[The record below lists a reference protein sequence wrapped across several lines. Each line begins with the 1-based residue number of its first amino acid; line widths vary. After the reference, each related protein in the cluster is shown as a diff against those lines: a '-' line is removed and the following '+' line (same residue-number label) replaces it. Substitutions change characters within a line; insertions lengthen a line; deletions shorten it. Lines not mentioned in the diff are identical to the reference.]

1 MIISMKAHEVSMQRR
16 LCRWLAAAN
25 VIAALF
31 SSFAAAEVAQKAF
44 AQPPSKLGWLVLE
57 GGGKLRG
64 TELLR
69 RFIELAGG
77 KNARLVVIPS
87 AAIHNMGRTYNAALV
102 AHETQWWRDLTGIQ
116 DVTLL
121 HTDDRTVADSK
132 LFVAP
137 LRRATALFILG
148 GDDAWLYNIYVGTRT
163 QTEIHNLF
171 ERGGA
176 IGGTSAGATVL
187 GATTYDLP
195 TPRQGFNLLKNTS
208 VNPHFFSRHREADMA
223 KFVQQHPAIL
233 GIGVDESTAVFIHG
247 SDVEVVGEG
256 NVGIFDGKPHG
267 DRNYI
272 LFSNGDKFDLQRYST
287 HAAEGRE

>member
-1 MIISMKAHEVSMQRR
+1 MPQQ
-16 LCRWLAAAN
+16 LFRWFAAAF
-25 VIAALF
+25 VIIAVF
-31 SSFAAAEVAQKAF
+31 FSFAAAEIAQTAF
-44 AQPPSKLGWLVLE
+44 VQTPSKPGWLVLE

-87 AAIHNMGRTYNAALV
+87 AAIHNMGRTYNAAFV

-121 HTDDRTVADSK
+121 HTDDPTVADSE

-137 LRRATALFILG
+137 LHKATALFILG
-148 GDDAWLYNIYVGTRT
+148 GDDAWLYNGYVGTRT
-163 QTEIHNLF
+163 ETEIRNLF
-171 ERGGA
+171 ARGGV

-187 GATTYDLP
+187 GATSYELNA
-195 TPRQGFNLLKNTS
+195 QQKGFNLLKNTS
-208 VNPHFFSRHREADMA
+208 VNPHFFNRHREGEMA
-223 KFVQQHPAIL
+223 RFVQQHPGIL
-233 GIGVDESTAVFIHG
+233 GIGVDESTALFIHG
-247 SDVEVVGEG
+247 SDAEVVGEG
-256 NVGIFDGKPHG
+256 KTAIFDGKPHG

-272 LFSNGDKFDLQRYST
+272 LFSNGDKFDLRQYST
-287 HAAEGRE
+287 PAAEGRN

>member
-1 MIISMKAHEVSMQRR
+1 MRR
-16 LCRWLAAAN
+16 QLSRWLTAAN
-25 VIAALF
+25 VAALF
-31 SSFAAAEVAQKAF
+31 FSFAAAGIVQKAF
-44 AQPPSKLGWLVLE
+44 AQPQSKQGWLVLE

-64 TELLR
+64 TEVLR

-121 HTDDRTVADSK
+121 HTDDRTVADSR

-148 GDDAWLYNIYVGTRT
+148 GDDAWLYNSYVGTRT
-163 QTEIHNLF
+163 ETEIHNLF
-171 ERGGA
+171 ERGGV

-187 GATTYDLP
+187 GATAYDLR
-195 TPRQGFNLLKNTS
+195 TPRQGFNLLKNAS
-208 VNPHFFSRHREADMA
+208 VYPHFFRRHREADMA
-223 KFVQQHPAIL
+223 RFVQQHPGIL
-233 GIGVDESTAVFIHG
+233 GIGVDESTALFIHG
-247 SDVEVVGEG
+247 SDVEVVGEN

-272 LFSNGDKFDLQRYST
+272 LFSNGDKFDLQQYST
-287 HAAEGRE
+287 PAAGGRE